1 MKKKTRWIMYLC
13 LIMILTVGKVSFVK
27 ADVYQGETLPM
38 SVSKLVDMAS
48 RKTGGQY
55 FVIFYEG
62 FRDGRLE
69 MSSFSATKNFKV
81 IWDYGI
87 DTTFCDGDVKQYHYN
102 NGEFVLDKIGR
113 AHV

>member
-81 IWDYGI
+81 SIKTGKTNI
-87 DTTFCDGDVKQYHYN
+87 IHGKSQ
-102 NGEFVLDKIGR
+102 EKEQI
-113 AHV
+113 

>member
-81 IWDYGI
+81 I
-87 DTTFCDGDVKQYHYN
+87 
-102 NGEFVLDKIGR
+102 
-113 AHV
+113 